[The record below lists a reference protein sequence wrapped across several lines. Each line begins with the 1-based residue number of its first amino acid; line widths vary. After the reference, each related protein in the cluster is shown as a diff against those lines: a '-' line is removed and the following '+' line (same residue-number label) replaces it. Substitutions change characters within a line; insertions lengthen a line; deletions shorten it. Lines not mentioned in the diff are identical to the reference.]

1 MRFSFFL
8 LVFILLTMSSA
19 PSIAV
24 AIVAHRGA
32 SAEAPENTLPAF
44 ELAWEHGA
52 DAIEGDFHLT
62 ADNAVVCVHDKTT
75 GRIAD
80 VNLEVG
86 STPYAR
92 LKQLDVGAWKDPKWT
107 GMIIPTLAEVIDT
120 LPQDQGRLFL
130 EIKDSQRI
138 VQPLADIINHV
149 HLPPHRFAIL
159 CFDET
164 IISACKKAMPDVEA
178 HWLVS
183 SKTYQKTGTAGLI
196 KKLKEMGADGVD
208 IQASRQITPEL
219 GLALRENGLQFHCWT
234 VNDLPL
240 AQHMVAMGAES
251 ITTDKP
257 EFLRKSLPQD

>member
-1 MRFSFFL
+1 M
-8 LVFILLTMSSA
+8 TSA
-19 PSIAV
+19 PSIAIS
-24 AIVAHRGA
+24 IVAHRGA

-44 ELAWEHGA
+44 KLAWEKGA
-52 DAIEGDFHLT
+52 DVIEGDFHLT
-62 ADNAVVCVHDKTT
+62 ADNVVVCVHDKTT

-86 STPYAR
+86 STPYP
-92 LKQLDVGAWKDPKWT
+92 LLEHLDVGAWKDPKWT
-107 GMIIPTLAEVIDT
+107 GTMIPTLTEVIST
-120 LPQDQGRLFL
+120 LPKDKGRLFL

-138 VQPLADIINHV
+138 VNPLADIINHL
-149 HLPPHRFAIL
+149 HLPHHRLAIL
-159 CFDET
+159 CFDEA
-164 IISACKKAMPDVEA
+164 IIAACKKAMPEVDA
-178 HWLVS
+178 HWLVT

-208 IQASRQITPEL
+208 IQASRLITPEL
-219 GLALRENGLQFHCWT
+219 ALSLRENGLQFHCWT
-234 VNDLPL
+234 VNDIPL